1 MRWPWRRKAG
11 HRFGYFTKQGS
22 RYVKCLLCGDIF
34 PYVPGWSLP
43 HGAPS
48 WYREPC
54 PGRDGGAVPCAK
66 PAREVVP
73 VRGKQ

>member
-1 MRWPWRRKAG
+1 MRWRKRRKTG
-11 HRFGYFTKQGS
+11 HIFSYFTMDGL
-22 RYVKCLLCGDIF
+22 RCMKCVLCQEVF

-43 HGAPS
+43 HFEPS

-73 VRGKQ
+73 G